1 MNRTVFS
8 LPADSAYKTR
18 AGLAVARHV
27 EAFTGGAALDDLIV
41 RLDQRRGV
49 VLSSGPTV
57 PGRDESFD
65 LGFSAPPLMLETVGP
80 DFTITALNKRGQVLI
95 AFLADTLRDPA
106 VAIDGRTMSKL
117 SGHIIRGEAPVDED
131 QRTRRASVMSLV
143 RDTVAQLFSSDDP
156 MLGLFGAFA
165 YDLVFQI
172 EDLKPKRAREADQRD
187 IVLYL
192 PDTLLAY
199 DRATG
204 RGVTLSY
211 DFTWKDR
218 STEGL
223 PRKTPES
230 GYNKASREGFAD
242 HAPGEYQKTVETAR
256 AAFARGDLFE
266 AVPGQLFAEPC
277 ERSPAEV
284 FQRLCVINPSPYG
297 ALMNLGDGEF
307 LVSASPEMFV
317 RSDGRRVETCP
328 ISGTIARGVDAIG
341 DAEQIRQ
348 LLNSEKDEFELN
360 MCTDVDRNDKA
371 RVCVPGTI
379 KVLARR
385 QIETYSKLFH
395 TVDHVE
401 GMLRPGFDALDAF
414 LTHAW
419 AVTVTGAPKLWAMQ
433 FVEDNERSSRRWYA
447 GAIGVV
453 SFDGGINT
461 GITIR
466 TIRMKDGLA
475 EVRVGATLLFDS
487 DPVAEEKE
495 CQTKAAALFQAL
507 RGDAPKPLSAF
518 APDASGSGKKVL
530 LIDHEDSF
538 VHMLADY
545 FRQVGATVTVVRH
558 VHAQAVL
565 NREHFDLLVLSP
577 GPGRP
582 TDFGIAGT
590 LDTAL
595 AKNLPVFGVCLG
607 VQAIGEYFGGDLGQ
621 LTQPAHGRPSRIQVR
636 GGRLMQG
643 LPNEVTIG
651 RYHSLFVEM
660 GNMPDVLTVTA
671 STEDGVAMAIEHKTL
686 PVGGV
691 QFHPESLMSLGGEV
705 GLRIVENAF
714 RLGQQAGGSPR

>member
-8 LPADSAYKTR
+8 LPAHSDYRTA
-18 AGLAVARHV
+18 AGLQVSRSV
-27 EAFTGGAALDDLIV
+27 EQFTGATRLDDLIEL
-41 RLDQRRGV
+41 LDRHRGV
-49 VLSSGPTV
+49 VLSSGTTV
-57 PGRDESFD
+57 PGRYESFD
-65 LGFSAPPLMLETVGP
+65 LGFADPPLRLETAGP
-80 DFTITALNKRGQVLI
+80 DFSLHALNTRGEVLI
-95 AFLADTLRDPA
+95 AFLGETLREPCVVITEQGSA
-106 VAIDGRTMSKL
+106 HLK
-117 SGHIIRGEAPVDED
+117 GHIVRGDAPVDED

-143 RDTVAQLFSSDDP
+143 RDLVAVLGSSADP

-165 YDLVFQI
+165 YDLVFQM
-172 EDLKPKRAREADQRD
+172 EDLKQKRARESDQRD
-187 IVLYL
+187 IVLYV
-192 PDTLLAY
+192 PDRLLAY

-204 RGVTLSY
+204 RGVILSY
-211 DFTWKDR
+211 EFSWKGK

-223 PRKTPES
+223 PRETPES
-230 GYNKASREGFAD
+230 VYDKTPRQGFSD
-242 HAPGEYQKTVETAR
+242 HAAGEYQGVVEKAR

-284 FQRLCVINPSPYG
+284 FQRLCRINPSPYG

-307 LVSASPEMFV
+307 LVAASPEMFV
-317 RSDGRRVETCP
+317 RCDGSRVETCP

-401 GMLRPGFDALDAF
+401 GILRPGFDSLDAF

-433 FVEDNERSSRRWYA
+433 FVEDHEHSSRRWYA

-453 SFDGGINT
+453 TFDGGINT

-507 RGDAPKPLSAF
+507 RGDPPKRLSTF
-518 APDASGSGKKVL
+518 APDASGSGKRVL
-530 LIDHEDSF
+530 LIDHDDSF

-545 FRQVGATVTVVRH
+545 FRQVGATVSVVRYI
-558 VHAQAVL
+558 HAQQML
-565 NREHFDLLVLSP
+565 KEQNYDLLVLSP

-582 TDFGIAGT
+582 EDFGIAKT
-590 LDTAL
+590 IDTAL
-595 AKNLPVFGVCLG
+595 GKQLPIFGVCLG
-607 VQAIGEYFGGDLGQ
+607 VQAIGEYFGGQLGQ
-621 LTQPAHGRPSRIQVR
+621 LAQPAHGRPSRVQVR
-636 GGRLMQG
+636 GGKLMQN
-643 LPNEVTIG
+643 LPNEIVIG
-651 RYHSLFVEM
+651 RYHSLYVERDS
-660 GNMPDVLTVTA
+660 MPAVLSVTA

-691 QFHPESLMSLGGEV
+691 QFHPESLMSLGGDV

-714 RLGQQAGGSPR
+714 RLGLPAN

>member
-1 MNRTVFS
+1 MNRSVFS
-8 LPADSAYKTR
+8 LPADSVYKTR
-18 AGLAVARHV
+18 AGLSVARHV
-27 EAFTGGAALDDLIV
+27 ETFTGGTALDDLIV
-41 RLDQRRGV
+41 RLDHRRGV
-49 VLSSGPTV
+49 VLSSGTTV
-57 PGRDESFD
+57 PGRYESFD
-65 LGFSAPPLMLETVGP
+65 LGFSDPPLLLETTGT
-80 DFTITALNKRGQVLI
+80 DFSLTALNKRGQVLI
-95 AFLADTLRDPA
+95 AFLADTLRDPCIA
-106 VAIDGRTMSKL
+106 LDGRTMSKL
-117 SGHIIRGEAPVDED
+117 TGHIIRGEAPVEED

-143 RDTVAQLFSSDDP
+143 RDMVAQLFSSDDP
-156 MLGLFGAFA
+156 MLGLYGAFA
-165 YDLVFQI
+165 YDLVFQM
-172 EDLKPKRAREADQRD
+172 EDLKQKRAREADQRD

-204 RGVTLSY
+204 RGVLLSY
-211 DFTWKDR
+211 DFSWKDR

-223 PRKTPES
+223 PRDTPDS
-230 GYNKASREGFAD
+230 GYNKAPRQGFAD
-242 HAPGEYQKTVETAR
+242 HAPGEYQRTVENAR

-307 LVSASPEMFV
+307 LVAASPEMFV

-447 GAIGVV
+447 GAIGAV

-507 RGDAPKPLSAF
+507 RGDPPKSLSSF

-530 LIDHEDSF
+530 LIDHDDSF

-545 FRQVGATVTVVRH
+545 FRQVGATVSVVRH
-558 VHAQAVL
+558 VHAQTVL
-565 NREHFDLLVLSP
+565 NGESFDLLVLSP

-582 TDFGIAGT
+582 ADFGIGKT
-590 LDTAL
+590 LDTAME
-595 AKNLPVFGVCLG
+595 KKLPVFGVCLG
-607 VQAIGEYFGGDLGQ
+607 VQAIGEYFGGVLGQ
-621 LTQPAHGRPSRIQVR
+621 LAQPAHGRPSRVQVR
-636 GGRLMQG
+636 GGRLMNG
-643 LPNEVTIG
+643 LPNEIVIG
-651 RYHSLFVEM
+651 RYHSLFVEQDS
-660 GNMPDVLTVTA
+660 MPDVLTVTA

-714 RLGQQAGGSPR
+714 RLGQRPG

>member
-8 LPADSAYKTR
+8 LPARSEYLTNG
-18 AGLAVARHV
+18 GLAVARVV
-27 EAFTGGAALDDLIV
+27 EQFTGGANRLDDLIAL
-41 RLDQRRGV
+41 LDRRRGV
-49 VLSSGPTV
+49 VLSSGTTV
-57 PGRDESFD
+57 PGRYESFD
-65 LGFSAPPLMLETVGP
+65 LGFADPPLALETSGT
-80 DFTITALNKRGQVLI
+80 DFSLQALNPRGEVLI
-95 AFLADTLRDPA
+95 AFLGDVLREPCVVISERSA
-106 VAIDGRTMSKL
+106 TRLA
-117 SGHIIRGEAPVDED
+117 GHIIRGAAPVEED

-143 RDTVAQLFSSDDP
+143 RDMVAAFTSNADP
-156 MLGLFGAFA
+156 LLGLFGAFA

-172 EDLKPKRAREADQRD
+172 EDIVQKRAREADQRD
-187 IVLYL
+187 IVLYV
-192 PDTLLAY
+192 PDRLLAY

-204 RGVTLSY
+204 RGVALNYEFS
-211 DFTWKDR
+211 WKGK
-218 STEGL
+218 STAGQSHETAPSVYAMTG
-223 PRKTPES
+223 RQ
-230 GYNKASREGFAD
+230 GFAD
-242 HAPGEYQKTVETAR
+242 HAPGEYQATVEVAR

-284 FQRLCVINPSPYG
+284 FQRLCRINPSPYG

-328 ISGTIARGVDAIG
+328 ISGTIARGSDSIG
-341 DAEQIRQ
+341 DAEQIRK

-401 GMLRPGFDALDAF
+401 GMLRPGFDSLDAF

-433 FVEDNERSSRRWYA
+433 FVEDHERSPRRWYA
-447 GAIGVV
+447 GAIGCVN
-453 SFDGGINT
+453 FDGSINT
-461 GITIR
+461 GLTIR

-475 EVRVGATLLFDS
+475 EVRVGATCLFDS
-487 DPVAEEKE
+487 DPAAEDRE
-495 CQTKAAALFQAL
+495 CQVKAAALFQAL
-507 RGDAPKPLSAF
+507 RGDPPKPLSDF
-518 APDASGSGKKVL
+518 APDATGSGKNVL
-530 LIDHEDSF
+530 LIDHDDSF

-545 FRQVGATVTVVRH
+545 FRQVGANVTVVRH
-558 VHAQAVL
+558 IHAQDML
-565 NREHFDLLVLSP
+565 KKKGWDLLVLSP

-582 TDFGIAGT
+582 EDFGIAKT
-590 LDTAL
+590 IDTAL
-595 AKNLPVFGVCLG
+595 ENKLPIFGVCLG
-607 VQAIGEYFGGDLGQ
+607 VQAIGEYFGGELGQ
-621 LTQPAHGRPSRIQVR
+621 LTQPAHGRPSRVQVR
-636 GGRLMQG
+636 GGRLMHN
-643 LPNEVTIG
+643 LPNEIVIG
-651 RYHSLFVEM
+651 RYHSLYVERDSV
-660 GNMPDVLTVTA
+660 PEVLAVTA
-671 STEDGVAMAIEHKTL
+671 TTEDGVAMVIEHKTL

-691 QFHPESLMSLGGEV
+691 QFHPESLMSLGNEV

-714 RLGQQAGGSPR
+714 RLNPPAN

>member
-1 MNRTVFS
+1 MNRTAFS
-8 LPADSAYKTR
+8 LPARSQYRTHG
-18 AGLAVARHV
+18 GLEVSRSV
-27 EAFTGGAALDDLIV
+27 EQFTGGASRLDDLIDL
-41 RLDQRRGV
+41 LDRRRGV
-49 VLSSGPTV
+49 VLSSGTTV
-57 PGRDESFD
+57 PGRYESFD
-65 LGFSAPPLMLETVGP
+65 LGFSDPPLRLETTGP
-80 DFTITALNKRGQVLI
+80 GFSLEALNARGEVLI
-95 AFLADTLRDPA
+95 AFLGDTLREPCVVITESNA
-106 VAIDGRTMSKL
+106 TRLA
-117 SGHIIRGEAPVDED
+117 GHIVRGAAPVDED

-143 RDTVAQLFSSDDP
+143 RDLVAALGANDDP
-156 MLGLFGAFA
+156 LLGLFGAFA

-172 EDLKPKRAREADQRD
+172 EDLVQKRARENDQRD
-187 IVLYL
+187 IVLYV
-192 PDTLLAY
+192 PDRLLAY

-204 RGVTLSY
+204 RGVVLSY
-211 DFTWKDR
+211 DFSWKGK
-218 STEGL
+218 SSEGL
-223 PRKTPES
+223 PRETPES
-230 GYNKASREGFAD
+230 GYAKTPRQGFSD
-242 HAPGEYQKTVETAR
+242 HGPGEYQATVETAR

-266 AVPGQLFAEPC
+266 AVPGQMFAEPC

-284 FQRLCVINPSPYG
+284 FQRLCRINPSPYG

-307 LVSASPEMFV
+307 LVAASPEMFV

-401 GMLRPGFDALDAF
+401 GILRPGFDSLDAF

-447 GAIGVV
+447 GAIGAVN
-453 SFDGGINT
+453 FDGSINT
-461 GITIR
+461 GLTIR

-475 EVRVGATLLFDS
+475 EVRVGATCLFDS
-487 DPVAEEKE
+487 DPAAEDRE
-495 CQTKAAALFQAL
+495 CQVKAAALFQAL
-507 RGDAPKPLSAF
+507 RGDPPKPLSAF
-518 APDASGSGKKVL
+518 APDATGSGKRVL
-530 LIDHEDSF
+530 LIDHDDSF

-558 VHAQAVL
+558 VHAQEML
-565 NREHFDLLVLSP
+565 KQDGWDLLVLSP

-582 TDFGIAGT
+582 EDFAISRTIGAA
-590 LDTAL
+590 LD
-595 AKNLPVFGVCLG
+595 KNLPIFGVCLG
-607 VQAIGEYFGGDLGQ
+607 VQAIGEYFGGQLGQ
-621 LTQPAHGRPSRIQVR
+621 LGQPAHGRPSRIQVR
-636 GGRLMQG
+636 GGRLMQN
-643 LPNEVTIG
+643 LPNEIVIG
-651 RYHSLFVEM
+651 RYHSLYVERDS
-660 GNMPDVLTVTA
+660 MPDVLNVTA

-714 RLGQQAGGSPR
+714 RLGVGMS